1 MRQNIH
7 VHVGGQKEVCSFE
20 LAENETVGAL
30 IKRLCKEGHLGEFKS
45 DEWCIYVEDSD
56 EQLAHDCRLEHDK
69 HHRIHICR
77 CKKVEVHV
85 LFNGVTKTHSFPP
98 GTTLR
103 KVIEWGRG
111 EFTVDKKEKLVL
123 RLGSAEAEPLDPD
136 SHVGS
141 YVKHPNCEVTFY
153 LTPKIKIEG

>member
-1 MRQNIH
+1 
-7 VHVGGQKEVCSFE
+7 
-20 LAENETVGAL
+20 
-30 IKRLCKEGHLGEFKS
+30 
-45 DEWCIYVEDSD
+45 
-56 EQLAHDCRLEHDK
+56 
-69 HHRIHICR
+69 
-77 CKKVEVHV
+77 
-85 LFNGVTKTHSFPP
+85 
-98 GTTLR
+98 LR